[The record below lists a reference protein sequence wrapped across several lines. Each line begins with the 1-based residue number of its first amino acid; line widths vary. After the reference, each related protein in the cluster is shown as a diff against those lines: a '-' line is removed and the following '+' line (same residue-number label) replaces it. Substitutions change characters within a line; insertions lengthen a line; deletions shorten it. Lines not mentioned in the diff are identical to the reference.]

1 MMNIDKIRDEMAKKN
16 DHPGVT
22 MIGEYVTERVTAGA
36 AIPEGKTL
44 EGAFAEIRKYAEK
57 HKTGNFAFVP
67 PAKAYEIVDGY
78 FGFEHQPQEDNRADF
93 RPQYMMSKLPA
104 PETIEP
110 IDAQAAP
117 ADDLDLDALLGEW

>member
-1 MMNIDKIRDEMAKKN
+1 MMDIDRIRDEMAKKH
-16 DHPGVT
+16 DHPGVV

-57 HKTGNFAFVP
+57 HKTGNYAFVP

-78 FGFEHQPQEDNRADF
+78 FGFGRPAEKQVEVAAMPTDN
-93 RPQYMMSKLPA
+93 M
-104 PETIEP
+104 
-110 IDAQAAP
+110 
-117 ADDLDLDALLGEW
+117 DDLDLDALLWG